1 MQADGTG
8 NRRSPDELWAGLV
21 AEMTTMP
28 DVVANLLRE
37 HQPDEQ
43 GLCRRQRMRHGG
55 PRSADDTLA
64 VLAAR
69 ARRRG
74 CRRTA
79 FALDDSDA
87 AVTRKQSPPRSGG
100 PAYSDRSASDRSS
113 LRTLSTFH
121 RA

>member
-1 MQADGTG
+1 
-8 NRRSPDELWAGLV
+8 
-21 AEMTTMP
+21 
-28 DVVANLLRE
+28 
-37 HQPDEQ
+37 
-43 GLCRRQRMRHGG
+43 MRYGG

-69 ARRRG
+69 PRRRG
-74 CRRTA
+74 CGRTP

-87 AVTRKQSPPRSGG
+87 AVTREECPPPRLTDG
-100 PAYSDRSASDRSS
+100 PTYSDRSASDRNV

>member
-1 MQADGTG
+1 
-8 NRRSPDELWAGLV
+8 
-21 AEMTTMP
+21 
-28 DVVANLLRE
+28 
-37 HQPDEQ
+37 
-43 GLCRRQRMRHGG
+43 MRHGG

-74 CRRTA
+74 CGRTP
-79 FALDDSDA
+79 FALDDSAA
-87 AVTRKQSPPRSGG
+87 AVTRESCPRLADG
-100 PAYSDRSASDRSS
+100 PAYSDRSASDRSA